1 MGKIWFHFPNA
12 FAVEMAGCWDRW
24 DIICIENHRTI
35 DLSIHQIWKFGPISI
50 QGWEVV
56 VLIKALFGVI

>member
-1 MGKIWFHFPNA
+1 MGKIWFHSPNV

-24 DIICIENHRTI
+24 DIICIENHQI
-35 DLSIHQIWKFGPISI
+35 VYLFVHQTWKFRPISI
-50 QGWEVV
+50 RGGEAV